1 MKVVKFTHS
10 QFISK
15 LKCTRISFAS
25 FMTKYKS
32 HKINTKDIHVSM
44 INPSTL
50 TYEKKISR
58 FFIRYKSLIYR
69 TLFLSLSVL
78 SPDSYFRETLKLP
91 LSLIDIQTINYAEL
105 RLTEKRSMIYG
116 ILWCTVMWHEGR
128 QLPQH
133 TDSTWMYKVH
143 SSYTKIPL
151 LLFHER
157 IVAMQF

>member
-1 MKVVKFTHS
+1 MSRLHTLNLYQSWNVHVFLLH
-10 QFISK
+10 
-15 LKCTRISFAS
+15 LLWL
-25 FMTKYKS
+25 
-32 HKINTKDIHVSM
+32 NTKDIHISI

-58 FFIRYKSLIYR
+58 FFIRYKKLN
-69 TLFLSLSVL
+69 LLPHPLPVLLLLVLSVL

-91 LSLIDIQTINYAEL
+91 LSLIDIQTINYSGL

-151 LLFHER
+151 ILFHEK